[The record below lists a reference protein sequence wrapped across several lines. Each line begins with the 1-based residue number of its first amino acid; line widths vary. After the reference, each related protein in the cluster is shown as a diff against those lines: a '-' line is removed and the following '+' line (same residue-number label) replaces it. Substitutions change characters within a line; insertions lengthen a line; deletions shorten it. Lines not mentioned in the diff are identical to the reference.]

1 MYFDSIGSYNSFIY
15 YKEAPMIG
23 SEYWWTIL
31 IYVAV
36 GAIAIFLAERSKKT
50 DE

>member
-1 MYFDSIGSYNSFIY
+1 MMDQ
-15 YKEAPMIG
+15 MIG

-31 IYVAV
+31 IYVVV
-36 GAIAIFLAERSKKT
+36 GTIAIILVERSKKT